1 MKAPSNKLF
10 PFVKLLLAEN
20 SLLQGSTEAPE
31 ANGTQV
37 QAMRRAAPS
46 HRDARCWHLWEA
58 IVM

>member
-20 SLLQGSTEAPE
+20 SLLQGSAEALE

-37 QAMRRAAPS
+37 QAFLRAALTHMLNAGTCRGP
-46 HRDARCWHLWEA
+46 L
-58 IVM
+58 

>member
-20 SLLQGSTEAPE
+20 SLLQGSDEAPE

-37 QAMRRAAPS
+37 QAMLRAAPS
-46 HRDARCWHLWEA
+46 HLDARCWHLWEA